1 MNIQSAV
8 KEATIVLKNNYIK
21 TAELDTEI
29 LLAEVLGSSREYI
42 ILNNHKNLDKIKLT
56 ILKS

>member
-8 KEATIVLKNNYIK
+8 KEASIVLKNNNIK

-29 LLAEVLGSSREYI
+29 LLAGVLG
-42 ILNNHKNLDKIKLT
+42 
-56 ILKS
+56 LKPLPTKFLYLIQLF

>member
-21 TAELDTEI
+21 TAELDSEI
-29 LLAEVLGSSREYI
+29 LLAETLGLSREYI
-42 ILNNHKNLDKIKLT
+42 ICLLYTSPSPRDRG
-56 ILKS
+56 